1 MKNSTKII
9 AGIIISCCV
18 LCICSLWSCK
28 HPAAPAAVNRIVLP
42 QDVLP
47 SCTLA
52 QDTFNRWFANDT
64 PKVNGLVLPA
74 NSLAFQ
80 HQNNCEFYQW
90 SENMF
95 LWITSPNTGGKYG
108 SGGTVLE
115 SPVFYDVQPSPP
127 GDTSGSRRLVPHTAN
142 GVISMT
148 SHVTK
153 NGPNRLPVV
162 VDTKGR
168 LLEVEVAKP
177 TANAKAMVKN
187 ATGAAVEVGNIAI
200 NSKGVLLL
208 TDKAG
213 KAIEHP
219 QAIIR
224 HKLNSKLI
232 VQEFTAGGKSV
243 FLDINGNQVQ
253 TEAGQATGNVLMTRN
268 HSLVYYLTMVNDV
281 YAYFVSGFQS
291 TATEFPTTKPAL
303 DSILAYAKANKLPPP
318 PDSNA
323 LAMELKTSWV
333 EASTLPNPQ
342 DYVTIMATIPT
353 YDTTSNTKWV
363 PITNGQK
370 TVKMALVGMHVV
382 GSVAGHPEMVWATF
396 EHNGNT
402 PNAAYKYITT
412 GKVVKTVAQD
422 TGKAW
427 LFSSNASDT
436 AVNHSHMSN
445 VILPSFTSTY
455 DTIHAVK
462 DHIISPSNTLA
473 ISPWGSASGT
483 VPNPEDTSSSASN
496 SEIISFNNNI
506 RQLFPGGDVRLNYLL
521 IGASWTSGGVAPNGT
536 VYSATNTAPGA
547 TIGTSCMANTTMETN
562 FQSPTNTCF
571 TCHSNEP
578 NTPSLN
584 PNIISH
590 IFSNITPLLNMHD
603 AMDKKKKK
611 K

>member
-1 MKNSTKII
+1 MKNPIKVI
-9 AGIIISCCV
+9 AGIIISGCV
-18 LCICSLWSCK
+18 VCFCALWSCNQPK
-28 HPAAPAAVNRIVLP
+28 ALVAVNRITLP

-47 SCTLA
+47 SCTLTVSA
-52 QDTFNRWFANDT
+52 FNKWFASDT
-64 PKVNGLVLPA
+64 AKVNGLVLPA
-74 NSLAFQ
+74 NSVAFP
-80 HQNNCEFYQW
+80 HQNNCDFYQW

-95 LWITSPNTGGKYG
+95 LWITSPNTAGKYG

-127 GDTSGSRRLVPHTAN
+127 SDTSGSRRLVPHTA
-142 GVISMT
+142 GGIISMT
-148 SHVTK
+148 SHIAK

-162 VDTKGR
+162 IDTKGR
-168 LLEVEVAKP
+168 MLEVEVAKP

-187 ATGAAVEVGNIAI
+187 TAGAAVEVAKVSLD
-200 NSKGVLLL
+200 SKGAFVFA
-208 TDKAG
+208 DKTG
-213 KAIEHP
+213 KVIEHP
-219 QAIIR
+219 KAIIH
-224 HKLNSKLI
+224 HKFNSKFI
-232 VQEFTAGGKSV
+232 VQEFSAGGKSV
-243 FLDINGNQVQ
+243 FLDADGNQVQ

-291 TATEFPTTKPAL
+291 TATEFPTTKAAL

-363 PITNGQK
+363 PISNGQK

-382 GSVAGHPEMVWATF
+382 GSVAGHPEMIWATF

-402 PNAAYKYITT
+402 PNAAYQYITA

-427 LFSSNASDT
+427 LFSSNAADT
-436 AVNHSHMSN
+436 AVNHSNMSN
-445 VILPSFTSTY
+445 VILPSFASTY
-455 DTIHAVK
+455 DTIHATTG
-462 DHIISPSNTLA
+462 HTISPSNTLA
-473 ISPWGSASGT
+473 VYPWGTVAGS
-483 VPNPEDTSSSASN
+483 VPNQQDTSSSASN
-496 SEIISFNNNI
+496 SEIISLNNNI
-506 RQLFPGGDVRLNYLL
+506 RHLFPGGDVRLNYLL
-521 IGASWTSGGVAPNGT
+521 IGASWTNGGAPPNGT

-547 TIGTSCMANTTMETN
+547 AIGTSCLANTTMETD
-562 FQSPTNTCF
+562 FQSSIHTCF
-571 TCHSNEP
+571 FCHSNSP
-578 NTPSLN
+578 ATLN
-584 PNIISH
+584 PGDISH
-590 IFSNITPLLNMHD
+590 IFSSIIPLVNMHD
-603 AMDKKKKK
+603 AMDNKKKKK
-611 K
+611 